1 MNMPLQ
7 SYTDQ
12 MGRTVRFPSPPH
24 RIISLVPSQTELL
37 GDLGLDREVV
47 GVTKFCIHPVGWR
60 NHKPW
65 IGGTKNVKLDKIA
78 ELQPDLIIGN
88 KEENDKMQ
96 IEALAETYPVWMSDV
111 HDLPDALDMIRQVG
125 RLTDTFPYADQVA
138 TAVQEQFEHLDEA
151 INGAPLS
158 RVAYFIWREPYL
170 VVGNDT
176 FINAMIRRAGFENVF
191 GDLPRYPQINLED
204 LAALQPD
211 RIFLSSEPF
220 PFREK
225 HLEPFRQ
232 ACPRAK
238 IQFVQ
243 GDLFSWYGSRLL
255 LSARYFLEV
264 RNEA

>member
-1 MNMPLQ
+1 MNLPLQ

-12 MGRTVRFPSPPH
+12 MGRTVRFPFPPH

-37 GDLGLDREVV
+37 GDLGLHREVV
-47 GVTKFCIHPVGWR
+47 GVTKFCAHPVGWC
-60 NHKPW
+60 NQKPW
-65 IGGTKNVKLDKIA
+65 IGGTKNVKLNKIA

-88 KEENDKMQ
+88 KEENDKTQ

-111 HDLPDALDMIRQVG
+111 HNLPDALDMIRQVG
-125 RLTDTFPYADQVA
+125 RLTDTFPYADQLA
-138 TAVQEQFEHLDEA
+138 KAVQEQFDHLEEA
-151 INGAPLS
+151 IDRAPRP
-158 RVAYFIWREPYL
+158 RVAYFIWREPYQ

-191 GDLPRYPQINLED
+191 ADLPRYPQIKLDD

-211 RIFLSSEPF
+211 RILLSSEPF
-220 PFREK
+220 PFKEK

-232 ACPRAK
+232 ACPNAK

-255 LSARYFLEV
+255 LSARYFLEL
-264 RNEA
+264 RNAG